1 MCRIKPNGTA
11 RVILNLSAP
20 KGSSVNDGINADNF
34 PTSMSSTTRWLE
46 ILDTAGKSCSIAKV
60 DWAAAYKHIAV
71 RPEDIPLQYFSW
83 LGKDFTELMLVF
95 GGASS
100 AGLYDRL
107 AKTALDLILRWSK
120 FPPPT
125 W

>member
-1 MCRIKPNGTA
+1 
-11 RVILNLSAP
+11 
-20 KGSSVNDGINADNF
+20 VNDGINADDF

-46 ILDTAGKSCSIAKV
+46 ILDTAGKNCSIAKV

-107 AKTALDLILRWSK
+107 AKTALGPYTEMEQVSLTHGDPVPRRCLRRGGTRL
-120 FPPPT
+120 PVTRTVP
-125 W
+125 

>member
-1 MCRIKPNGTA
+1 
-11 RVILNLSAP
+11 
-20 KGSSVNDGINADNF
+20 
-34 PTSMSSTTRWLE
+34 MSSTAKWLE
-46 ILDTAGKSCSIAKV
+46 VLDRAGRHCTMAKI
-60 DWAAAYKHIAV
+60 DWAAAYKHVAV

-83 LGKDFTELMLVF
+83 LGRDFVELMLVF

-107 AKTALDLILRWSK
+107 AKTALDLIIRLSK
-120 FPPPT
+120 FPPT